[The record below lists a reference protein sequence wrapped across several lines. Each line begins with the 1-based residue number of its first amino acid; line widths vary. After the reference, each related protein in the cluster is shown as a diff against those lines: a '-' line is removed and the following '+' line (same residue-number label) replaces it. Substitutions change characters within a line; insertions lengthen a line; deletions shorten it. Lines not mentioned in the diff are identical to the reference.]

1 MKKYKL
7 TNIKTHFNNRTLYR
21 IQALKSFN
29 DVKEGDLGGFVESE
43 ENLSQDD
50 FCWVYNDAKVF
61 DDARVRY
68 DAQIHNNAIVFDQAV
83 ISDRAIIS
91 DGACVFNT
99 AIVNEYA
106 QIKGRALV
114 FGNANVYGHA
124 VVDTYA
130 IISDSALVYDHTHV
144 TDRAHVNGP
153 ARISGNAVI
162 SNHDDYIIFQ
172 NTWSNQRPSLF
183 FTYTKSN
190 NKWRVGDFYG
200 TGAELIEHA
209 KQLNSKSSKYYQLY
223 VELVEKLT
231 SIHYISVEKQGDKS
245 LSQLLPDKELQYL
258 LEEWTKLEFDH
269 LTSQGW
275 RLFEQRIKHHQKEL
289 YMVLHTD
296 EEKQVFARAI
306 ASQYALERV
315 REPLH
320 KICDIMDIDLL
331 NTLLN
336 EYQIVD

>member
-43 ENLSQDD
+43 ENLSQED
-50 FCWVYNDAKVF
+50 FCWVYDDAKVF

-68 DAQIHNNAIVFDQAV
+68 DAQIHNHASVFGDAI

-91 DGACVFNT
+91 EGACVFNT
-99 AIVNEYA
+99 AIVNESA
-106 QIKGRALV
+106 HIKGRAIV

-124 VVDTYA
+124 VVDQYA
-130 IISDSALVYDHTHV
+130 IISDSALVYDHTYI

-162 SNHDDYIIFQ
+162 SNQDDYIIFQ
-172 NTWSNQRPSLF
+172 NTWSNQRPNLF

-200 TGAELIEHA
+200 TGVELIEQT
-209 KQLNSKSSKYYQLY
+209 KQFDIESSTYYQLY
-223 VELVEKLT
+223 VELVEKLK
-231 SIHYISVEKQGDKS
+231 SIHYISVEQHGDKS

-258 LEEWTKLEFDH
+258 LDQWTKLEFDH

-275 RLFEQRIKHHQKEL
+275 DLFERRIKYHQKEL
-289 YMVLHTD
+289 YMTLHTD
-296 EEKQVFARAI
+296 EEKQIFAKGI

-320 KICDIMDIDLL
+320 KVCDGMDIDLL

>member
-50 FCWVYNDAKVF
+50 FCWVYDDAKVF
-61 DDARVRY
+61 DDAHVRY

-130 IISDSALVYDHTHV
+130 IISDSALVYDHTHI

-153 ARISGNAVI
+153 AMISGNAVI
-162 SNHDDYIIFQ
+162 SNPDDYIIFQ

-190 NKWRVGDFYG
+190 NKWCVGDFYG
-200 TGAELIEHA
+200 TGNELIEQM
-209 KQLNSKSSKYYQLY
+209 KQLDKESSNYYKLY
-223 VELVEKLT
+223 VELVETFK

-245 LSQLLPDKELQYL
+245 LSQLLPDKEIQYL
-258 LEEWTKLEFDH
+258 LDQWTKLEFDH

-275 RLFEQRIKHHQKEL
+275 DLFECRIKYHQKEL
-289 YMVLHTD
+289 YMTLHTE
-296 EEKQVFARAI
+296 EEKQIFAKGI

-320 KICDIMDIDLL
+320 TICDIIDIDLL
-331 NTLLN
+331 NVLLN

>member
-50 FCWVYNDAKVF
+50 FCWVYDDAKVF

-68 DAQIHNNAIVFDQAV
+68 DAQIHNYAFIFDNAV
-83 ISDRAIIS
+83 ISDQAIIS

-124 VVDTYA
+124 VVDEYA
-130 IISDSALVYDHTHV
+130 IISDSALVYDHTYI

-162 SNHDDYIIFQ
+162 SNPNDYIIFQ

-200 TGAELIEHA
+200 TGAELIEHT
-209 KQLNSKSSKYYQLY
+209 KQLNPKSSNYYQLY

-231 SIHYISVEKQGDKS
+231 SIHYISIEKQGGKS

-275 RLFEQRIKHHQKEL
+275 RLFEQRIKHPQKEL
-289 YMVLHTD
+289 YMTLHTD
-296 EEKQVFARAI
+296 EEKNVFARAI

-320 KICDIMDIDLL
+320 KVCDGMDIDLL
-331 NTLLN
+331 NVLLN